1 MHDCI
6 ANIERHAM
14 ISALPSSFSVHVFH
28 FDPEIDMDHLVPGCS
43 AVQLFIFVV
52 LCSWI

>member
-1 MHDCI
+1 MHCI
-6 ANIERHAM
+6 AHIERHAM

-28 FDPEIDMDHLVPGCS
+28 FDPEIDMDHLVPGGS
-43 AVQLFIFVV
+43 AVQLFIIVV